1 MKKVELKLRKSAL
14 VSVGKLLTMCGVA
27 LTFAACYGVPPEQP
41 DFNKQQAE
49 HLLYGEPNESDQ
61 TEVTPLETDDTE
73 NL

>member
-1 MKKVELKLRKSAL
+1 MKKVELKLRKSVL

-27 LTFAACYGVPPEQP
+27 LTFAACYGVPPEP

-49 HLLYGEPNESDQ
+49 RLLYGEPNESDQ
-61 TEVTPLETDDTE
+61 TEVTPLQTDDTE